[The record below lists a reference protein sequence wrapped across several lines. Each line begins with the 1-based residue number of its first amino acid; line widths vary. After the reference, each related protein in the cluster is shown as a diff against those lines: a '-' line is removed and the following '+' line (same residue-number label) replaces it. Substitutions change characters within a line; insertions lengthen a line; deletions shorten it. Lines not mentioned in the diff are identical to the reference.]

1 MSADVLADL
10 EVESLGCVLANPSLA
25 AVLFDQ
31 VRPEQFTSWRM
42 VLAQGIAAMVGKGMD
57 VSPTTVAEYLR
68 VNGLSPRCG
77 ALQVF
82 EAYQASSDVLSPASR
97 FSLLAQRYLQR
108 DLDSF
113 GMRLQHL
120 AATSDPTIALE
131 YAKAEADR
139 LSKLDQGNT
148 AASASTMAEFLS
160 VDFPADEWCIPG
172 VLPSATSLMVTA
184 TEGMGKSVF
193 LRQLAL
199 SAALGIHPFDPSDRS
214 LDYAPQRALIVDAEY
229 TGRQVQRQLSS
240 VSAAAA
246 RHVDVSGATASRV
259 FVHSTQHGMDL
270 TDHADQ
276 AYLRGLIRSHRPTIL
291 VIGPL
296 YRCTSRGYMDEDATR
311 LWQQPLEAI
320 MADGV
325 AVVIEHH
332 IGNEG
337 ADGRRSLRP
346 IGSSAMRRWAAQ
358 GVGFRQMSCKNH
370 DSAECKSCGRFATVE
385 KWRGGRD
392 ETYWPTKIKSPTSG
406 GYWWERDVI
415 AEGMAA

>member
-1 MSADVLADL
+1 MSADILADL
-10 EVESLGCVLANPSLA
+10 EAESLGCVLANPSLA
-25 AVLFDQ
+25 GALFDQ

-68 VNGLSPRCG
+68 VNGLGARCG

-82 EAYQASSDVLSPASR
+82 DAYQASSDVLDAASR
-97 FSLLAQRYLQR
+97 FSLLARRYLQR
-108 DLDSF
+108 DLESF

-120 AATSDPTIALE
+120 AEVSDPAIALE
-131 YAKAEADR
+131 YARAEADR
-139 LSKLDQGNT
+139 LSKLDQGNS
-148 AASASTMAEFLS
+148 AASAATMAEFMRAE
-160 VDFPADEWCIPG
+160 FPDDEWCIPG
-172 VLPSATSLMVTA
+172 VLPAATSLMVTA

-199 SAALGIHPFDPSDRS
+199 SAALGIHPFDPSDRT
-214 LDYAPQRALIVDAEY
+214 LDYAPQRSLIVDCEY
-229 TGRQVQRQLSS
+229 SGRQVQRQLSS
-240 VSAAAA
+240 VSSVAA
-246 RHVDVSGATASRV
+246 RHVDVSGAAVSRV

-276 AYLRGLIRSHRPTIL
+276 AYLRGLIRAHRPTIL

-296 YRCTSRGYMDEDATR
+296 YRLTSRGYMDEDSTR

-337 ADGRRSLRP
+337 PDGRRSLRP

-358 GVGFRQMSCKNH
+358 GVGFRQMSCKPH
-370 DSAECKSCGRFATVE
+370 DSSECKACGRFATVE

-392 ETYWPTKIKSPTSG
+392 ETYWPTRIKSPTSG
-406 GYWWERDVI
+406 GYWWERDLI
-415 AEGMAA
+415 AEGLAA